1 MFINSDSEA
10 NDKSADPIS
19 PELLPRTS
27 AVTDSGELSIGG
39 VMVSEMVQN
48 FGTPLFIYDEEHL
61 RQNIAEAKASFPG
74 GTAYASKAF
83 LCKAMAELISE
94 YGVNIDVSSM
104 GEMYIAL
111 HSGIP
116 AGNIVLHGNN
126 KSLDEI
132 NFAVRNGIKIIV
144 DSFDEINNLES
155 LLADAKLKCRVLIR
169 VTPGVEAHT
178 HEFIKTGHED
188 SKFGFPLGEDM
199 ATLAIER
206 LRSIPGVD
214 LLGLHNHIGS
224 QIFELQPYAEA
235 MAVVAPMVQKYD
247 FSELCVGGGLGVAYM
262 ANEHAPSISQW
273 ADLVM
278 RAAQDVGIAK
288 DVSITSEPGR
298 SIVAQ
303 AAITCYRVGTIKRV
317 PQVRTYLAVDGGM
330 SDNPRPVLY
339 GSGYEVFLPSD
350 IRAERQARV
359 RVVGKHCES
368 GDILVANATVPDSV
382 KVGDIIATPVT
393 GAYGYSMASHYNR
406 LQRPAVVFVR
416 DNDVRLV
423 CRRESLEDLLRFD
436 V

>member
-1 MFINSDSEA
+1 M
-10 NDKSADPIS
+10 
-19 PELLPRTS
+19 
-27 AVTDSGELSIGG
+27 
-39 VMVSEMVQN
+39 Q
-48 FGTPLFIYDEEHL
+48 
-61 RQNIAEAKASFPG
+61 
-74 GTAYASKAF
+74 
-83 LCKAMAELISE
+83 
-94 YGVNIDVSSM
+94 
-104 GEMYIAL
+104 
-111 HSGIP
+111 
-116 AGNIVLHGNN
+116 
-126 KSLDEI
+126 
-132 NFAVRNGIKIIV
+132 
-144 DSFDEINNLES
+144 
-155 LLADAKLKCRVLIR
+155 
-169 VTPGVEAHT
+169 
-178 HEFIKTGHED
+178 
-188 SKFGFPLGEDM
+188 
-199 ATLAIER
+199 
-206 LRSIPGVD
+206 
-214 LLGLHNHIGS
+214 
-224 QIFELQPYAEA
+224 
-235 MAVVAPMVQKYD
+235 
-247 FSELCVGGGLGVAYM
+247 
-262 ANEHAPSISQW
+262 
-273 ADLVM
+273 
-278 RAAQDVGIAK
+278 AAQDVGIAK

-416 DNDVRLV
+416 DNDARLV